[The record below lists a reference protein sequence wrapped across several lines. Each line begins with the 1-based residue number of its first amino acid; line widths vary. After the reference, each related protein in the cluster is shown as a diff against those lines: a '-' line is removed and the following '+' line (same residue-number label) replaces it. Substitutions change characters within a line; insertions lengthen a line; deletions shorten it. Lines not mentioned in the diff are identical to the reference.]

1 MLKLFKIE
9 GFSLFPLLKE
19 NEVVLC
25 VKLFSFSKI
34 KIDDIV
40 VFKNKDNGI
49 MIKKV
54 KEINSNG
61 YFVEGEN
68 PDSIDSRNFG
78 ELQKKELLY
87 KVLINCTTYKF
98 H

>member
-1 MLKLFKIE
+1 MFKLFKIE

-19 NEVVLC
+19 GEVVLC

-34 KIDDIV
+34 KLNDIV
-40 VFKNKDNGI
+40 VFKYKDNGS

-54 KEINSNG
+54 KKINENG
-61 YFVEGEN
+61 YFVQGEN

-87 KVLINCTTYKF
+87 KVIFNCTTYKF
-98 H
+98 Q

>member
-1 MLKLFKIE
+1 MFKLFKIE
-9 GFSLFPLLKE
+9 GFSLYPILKE
-19 NEVVLC
+19 GEVVLC

-34 KIDDIV
+34 KINDIV
-40 VFKNKDNGI
+40 VFTQKDNGC

-54 KEINSNG
+54 IKINQHG
-61 YFVEGEN
+61 YFVQGEN

-87 KVLINCTTYKF
+87 KVIFNCTTYKF
-98 H
+98 